1 MIVKEGYPFILG
13 FLIIALGLRIAG
25 SFLDYQLIVSLS
37 IIPALLLL
45 FCLNFFRNPKREIP
59 NEDRT
64 IVSPAD
70 GKIVRI
76 NSVQDPDIGSG
87 NIISIFLNVFNVHV
101 NRAPIDG
108 TVKLVNYKKGKFL
121 AAFNHSA
128 SDENEQTNIHLES
141 STGLIKLK
149 QIAGLLARR
158 IRCYIDDGSQLKK
171 GEKFG
176 FIMFGSRVDIILPE
190 HIELKVKLGE
200 KVKGGESII
209 GKYYEKKA

>member
-13 FLIIALGLRIAG
+13 LLIIALGLRIVG
-25 SFLDYQLIVSLS
+25 SFLDYQLIASLS
-37 IIPALLLL
+37 IIPTLLLL

-59 NEDRT
+59 GDDR
-64 IVSPAD
+64 IIISPAD
-70 GKIVRI
+70 GKIVKI
-76 NSVQDPDIGSG
+76 NPVQDPDIGSG
-87 NIISIFLNVFNVHV
+87 NIVSIFLNVFNVHV
-101 NRAPIDG
+101 NRAPTDG

-128 SDENEQTNIHLES
+128 SDENEQTNILLES
-141 STGLIKLK
+141 SAGLIKLK
-149 QIAGLLARR
+149 QIAGLIARR
-158 IRCYIDDGSQLKK
+158 IRCYVDEDSQLKK
-171 GEKFG
+171 GERFG

-190 HIELKVKLGE
+190 HIELKVKLGQ

>member
-13 FLIIALGLRIAG
+13 FLIIALGLRAVG
-25 SFLDYQLIVSLS
+25 SLLGYQLIVNLS

-59 NEDRT
+59 SEDGT

-70 GKIVRI
+70 GKIVKI
-76 NSVQDPDIGSG
+76 SQVEDPNIGSG
-87 NIISIFLNVFNVHV
+87 NIISIFLNVFNVHI
-101 NRAPIDG
+101 NRTPIDG

-141 STGLIKLK
+141 SAGLIKLK

-158 IRCYIDDGSQLKK
+158 IRCYVDDGSQLKK

-190 HIELKVKLGE
+190 HIDLRVKLGQ

-209 GKYYEKKA
+209 GKYHENKV